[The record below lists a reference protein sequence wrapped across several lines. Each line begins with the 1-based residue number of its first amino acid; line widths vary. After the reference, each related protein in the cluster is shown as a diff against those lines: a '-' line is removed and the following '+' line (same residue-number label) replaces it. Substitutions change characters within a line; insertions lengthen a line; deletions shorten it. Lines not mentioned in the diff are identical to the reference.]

1 MALQIRRGTNVER
14 MLITPV
20 QGELIYTT
28 DTKKLYVGDGVT
40 VGGIAVD
47 TDTIPSITQLGNV
60 AISSPVSGQVLKFDG
75 ANWINGADIS
85 SAINTI
91 AGLSD
96 AAISQPTVGQFLKFN
111 GTKWANHTLTLNNIF
126 NVNVSANPSNG
137 QTLKFNGNEWI
148 NHSPSLTDI
157 TGVSNPLV
165 GQALKFDGS
174 NWVNQSVSLS
184 EISGIAVTTPT
195 TGQVLKFNGTNWTNM
210 ADDVATSIS
219 SITNIGDV
227 ALTGSPVS
235 GEVLKFNGTKWTN
248 NNFVEEIQDVVA
260 SMFSGTQTNISVS
273 YDDAAGKLTL
283 VVTDLSGISSVQ
295 QDPGPTLGGNLTLN
309 GNNINGTGDISIT
322 GSISNN
328 SLTLYNNEI
337 QTVSGPVIMAS
348 GAAIAPTDA
357 PPINP
362 VSGQLAVADGI
373 TWTPAGA
380 GKEALMV
387 YLGGSW
393 VIVAQQP

>member
-1 MALQIRRGTNVER
+1 

-47 TDTIPSITQLGNV
+47 TDTIPSITQLNNV

-75 ANWINGADIS
+75 ANWINGPDLS

-91 AGLSD
+91 AGLDD
-96 AAISQPTVGQFLKFN
+96 ASINQPTVDQFLKFN
-111 GTKWANHTLTLNNIF
+111 GAKWANHTLTLNNIF
-126 NVNVSANPSNG
+126 NVNVSSTPSNG
-137 QTLKFNGNEWI
+137 QVLTFNGSDWVNQLL
-148 NHSPSLTDI
+148 SLTDI
-157 TGVSNPLV
+157 TSVANPSV

-184 EISGIAVTTPT
+184 EISGITVTSPT
-195 TGQVLKFNGTNWTNM
+195 TGQVLKFNGTSWTNM
-210 ADDVATSIS
+210 ADDVATSIG
-219 SITNIGDV
+219 SISNIGDV
-227 ALTGSPVS
+227 TLTGSPAA

-260 SMFSGTQTNISVS
+260 SMFSGAQTNISVS

-283 VVTDLSGISSVQ
+283 VVTDLTGITSVQ

-309 GNNINGTGDISIT
+309 GNNISGTGDISIT

-328 SLTLYNNEI
+328 SLTLSNNEI
-337 QTVSGPVIMAS
+337 QTVTGPVIMPS
-348 GAAIAPTDA
+348 GVVVAPTDA
-357 PPINP
+357 PPLDP
-362 VSGQLAVADGI
+362 VSGQLSVADGI

-387 YLGGSW
+387 YLGGGW
-393 VIVAQQP
+393 RIVAQQP